1 LRIFR
6 VQQKLLPNRANFNVA
21 FASTLLMAKDLAE
34 AANDL
39 CRKAP
44 HRSSQ
49 STQQPPLGK
58 ANPFRATW
66 RRQDLEI
73 KFSKAQISFLPFLE
87 KTVLKNRDN
96 ILGASMKVKS

>member
-1 LRIFR
+1 
-6 VQQKLLPNRANFNVA
+6 
-21 FASTLLMAKDLAE
+21 MAKDLAE

-49 STQQPPLGK
+49 SIQQPPLEK